1 VGYNDS
7 CGVRHT
13 GQHKSQESKYYYV
26 VCPCRHQRGMKR
38 SLPLSVRISWWLDPQ
53 LGSETYVAAKEKG
66 ERAYEH
72 QLDALKHDE

>member
-1 VGYNDS
+1 
-7 CGVRHT
+7 
-13 GQHKSQESKYYYV
+13 
-26 VCPCRHQRGMKR
+26 MKR